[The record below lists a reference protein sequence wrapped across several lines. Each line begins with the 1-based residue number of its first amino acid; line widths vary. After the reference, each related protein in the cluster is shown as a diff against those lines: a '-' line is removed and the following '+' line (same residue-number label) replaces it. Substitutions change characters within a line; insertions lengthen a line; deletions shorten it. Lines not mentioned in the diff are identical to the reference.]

1 MLEKYFYFSLC
12 YQYHKYLEVDII
24 EKLPVPFGLV
34 RYGVAPDHQNVKVAS
49 YLWDFIS
56 GKQHSLGL
64 HLYVQNVT
72 SQFTSVAKSDRC
84 RFIGNV
90 AVGHHISVAALRQ
103 FYNGIVFVSYRDEST
118 WYQ

>member
-49 YLWDFIS
+49 YL
-56 GKQHSLGL
+56 
-64 HLYVQNVT
+64 
-72 SQFTSVAKSDRC
+72 
-84 RFIGNV
+84 
-90 AVGHHISVAALRQ
+90 
-103 FYNGIVFVSYRDEST
+103 
-118 WYQ
+118 